1 MGSHPDEAGSA
12 SAPPTGCVFCRIVAG
27 DEPAELVHRDE
38 TTVAFMDIQPATH
51 GHLLV
56 VPVACVPSI
65 WDLTAAQAAA
75 VTETGRRL
83 AHRVRD
89 ALAPDGLN
97 LFQANGAA
105 AFQTVFHVHLH
116 VVPRWHD
123 DGLRLPWHPTPGDP
137 GAIRSTA
144 EAIRAA

>member
-1 MGSHPDEAGSA
+1 M
-12 SAPPTGCVFCRIVAG
+12 SAPATGCVFCRIVAG
-27 DEPAELVHRDE
+27 DEPAEIVHRDE
-38 TTVAFMDIQPATH
+38 STVAFMDIQPATY

-56 VPVACVPSI
+56 VPIVCVPSI
-65 WDLTAAQAAA
+65 WELTAAQAAA
-75 VTETGRRL
+75 VTETGRRM

-123 DGLRLPWHPTPGDP
+123 DALQLPWHPTPGEP
-137 GAIRSTA
+137 AAIRSA
-144 EAIRAA
+144 ADALRAA